1 MNKIGK
7 DASLY
12 LTTSIISFGI
22 SFLALPIYTR
32 LLEPKEFGAVI
43 LFMMMGKMIFGF
55 MNLSLHAANYKFYFD
70 EKIDSKTNNY
80 RSLYSS
86 NLLFLVLFFLIV
98 TGIIFSIQDSFY
110 INLEIE
116 YLTKQNLI
124 LAITYGFFDYIILF
138 KTTQLTA
145 EKKAIKFSFIVI
157 LNSILNLGFS
167 IFLIKKLIDPLMGRV
182 YGILI
187 SQAIILIILIYFL
200 KNLFT
205 LKISIQKLLKAI
217 KFSSPYYPNMILGL
231 SQSYLD
237 KTLLSQIKG
246 ASSVGFYSL
255 GVNFTIILKTIMD
268 SVEKAWSP
276 FFYTK
281 AHEKTLESKKIIAE
295 SFNFIAFIYMFL
307 GLFIIYFSEEAIKTL
322 TTKEYYPS
330 IEIVPIYMFF
340 YLFAIYG
347 YLANAQLT
355 ISEKIKYILPGA
367 ITGAIIN
374 ISLNILLI
382 PKFGTIGAALASC
395 FSALVSQAFLFY
407 FGNKFFRLP
416 IELNKIIFFYFL
428 LFIYAG
434 IYYYILSIEIQF
446 LLKIILKLFLLG
458 SFFLFGIKLDFISI
472 KKLKRFTKIK

>member
-7 DASLY
+7 DVSLY

-43 LFMMMGKMIFGF
+43 LFMMIGKMIFGF

-70 EKIDSKTNNY
+70 EKIDSSINNF

-86 NLLFLVLFFLIV
+86 NFLFLFIFFIV
-98 TGIIFSIQDSFY
+98 ITGVIFSIKSSFFL
-110 INLEIE
+110 NLEIE
-116 YLTKQNLI
+116 YLTKHNLI

-145 EKKAIKFSFIVI
+145 EKKSIKFSFIVI
-157 LNSILNLGFS
+157 LNSLLNLGLS
-167 IFLIKKLIDPLMGRV
+167 IFFIKKLIDPLMGRV

-187 SQAIILIILIYFL
+187 SQSIILIILIYLL

-205 LKISIQKLLKAI
+205 TKISAQKLIKSI

-237 KTLLSQIKG
+237 KTLLSQING
-246 ASSVGFYSL
+246 SSSVGFYSL

-268 SVEKAWSP
+268 SVEKAWAP
-276 FFYTK
+276 FFYNK
-281 AHEKTLESKKIIAE
+281 AHEETFESKKIIVE

-307 GLFIIYFSEEAIKTL
+307 GLFIIYFSEEAIKIL
-322 TTKEYYPS
+322 TTKEYYS
-330 IEIVPIYMFF
+330 AIEIVPIYMFF
-340 YLFAIYG
+340 YFFAIYG
-347 YLANAQLT
+347 YLTNAQLT

-367 ITGAIIN
+367 IIGAIVN
-374 ISLNILLI
+374 VLLNILLI
-382 PKFGTIGAALASC
+382 PKFGTVGAALASC
-395 FSALVSQAFLFY
+395 FTALVSQAFLFY

-416 IELNKIIFFYFL
+416 IELNKIIFLYFL
-428 LFIYAG
+428 LFIYTG
-434 IYYYILSIEIQF
+434 IYYYILSIEIQV
-446 LLKIILKLFLLG
+446 LLKIIIKLFLLG
-458 SFFLFGIKLDFISI
+458 SFLLFGIKLDFVSV
-472 KKLKRFTKIK
+472 KKLKKFIKN

>member
-7 DASLY
+7 DVSLY

-43 LFMMMGKMIFGF
+43 LFMMIGKMIFGF

-70 EKIDSKTNNY
+70 EKIDSSINNF

-86 NLLFLVLFFLIV
+86 NFLFLFIFFIV
-98 TGIIFSIQDSFY
+98 ITGVIFSIKSSFFL
-110 INLEIE
+110 NLEIE
-116 YLTKQNLI
+116 YLTKHNLI

-145 EKKAIKFSFIVI
+145 EKKSIKFSFIVI
-157 LNSILNLGFS
+157 LNSLLNLGLS
-167 IFLIKKLIDPLMGRV
+167 IFFIKKLIDPLMGRV

-187 SQAIILIILIYFL
+187 SQSIILIILIYLL

-205 LKISIQKLLKAI
+205 TKISAHKLIKSI

-237 KTLLSQIKG
+237 KTLLSQING
-246 ASSVGFYSL
+246 SSSVGFYSL

-268 SVEKAWSP
+268 SVEKAWAP
-276 FFYTK
+276 FFYNK
-281 AHEKTLESKKIIAE
+281 AHEETFESKKIIVE

-307 GLFIIYFSEEAIKTL
+307 GLFIIYFSEEAIKIL
-322 TTKEYYPS
+322 TTKEYYS
-330 IEIVPIYMFF
+330 AIEIVPIYMFF
-340 YLFAIYG
+340 YFFAIYG
-347 YLANAQLT
+347 YLTNAQLT

-367 ITGAIIN
+367 IIGAIVN
-374 ISLNILLI
+374 VSLNILLI
-382 PKFGTIGAALASC
+382 PKFGTVGAALASC
-395 FSALVSQAFLFY
+395 FTALVSQAFLFY

-416 IELNKIIFFYFL
+416 IELNKIIFLYFL
-428 LFIYAG
+428 LFLYTG
-434 IYYYILSIEIQF
+434 IYYYILSIEIQV
-446 LLKIILKLFLLG
+446 LLKIIIKLFLLG
-458 SFFLFGIKLDFISI
+458 SFLLFGIKLDFVSV
-472 KKLKRFTKIK
+472 KKLKKFIKN